1 VRRGLADRD
10 QRRTCTWDTCFQI
23 ASVSN
28 QFTAAAVLR
37 WLTRD
42 CCRSSWRSSCGS
54 QLLSRPGSSWRY
66 SSPGYV
72 LPGWIVQQVSGQ
84 PYADFL
90 ADRIFA
96 PWA

>member
-1 VRRGLADRD
+1 MHLGHVLSDRVGEQSVHGGGRAALAD
-10 QRRTCTWDTCFQI
+10 QGLLSQQLEIF
-23 ASVSN
+23 
-28 QFTAAAVLR
+28 LR
-37 WLTRD
+37 EP
-42 CCRSSWRSSCGS
+42 
-54 QLLSRPGSSWRY
+54 LLSRPGSSWRY

-72 LPGWIVQQVSGQ
+72 LLGWIVQQVSGQ